1 VEKSAVDFFG
11 EAQSPS
17 LCFLGA
23 VGEKEN
29 GRGAE
34 KK

>member
-1 VEKSAVDFFG
+1 VEKSAGGDWG
-11 EAQSPS
+11 KAQSPS
-17 LCFLGA
+17 LFLDA
-23 VGEKEN
+23 AGEKEN

>member
-11 EAQSPS
+11 EAQSPP
-17 LCFLGA
+17 LFLDA
-23 VGEKEN
+23 AGEKEN